1 MNRNVPTTKL
11 TPSDLRAEAQRLI
24 RAGKMPSLS
33 QVLDTIREVKGNPE
47 HGEYPRPDQCSE
59 QREPRRYAEKAVS
72 LARFWET
79 VDPLS
84 ARGEPRRT

>member
-11 TPSDLRAEAQRLI
+11 TPPDLRAEAQRLI

-47 HGEYPRPDQCSE
+47 HDAPVIQGTLVG
-59 QREPRRYAEKAVS
+59 AEGRKQ
-72 LARFWET
+72 
-79 VDPLS
+79 
-84 ARGEPRRT
+84 